1 MSSLVKYRGRWRL
14 KWRDPDGTPHTR
26 TFDLKPHAEEFRREV
41 DHDLALGRPWTP
53 RVARAEPL
61 LGDAVDAF
69 IADRS
74 RTLSPATLTR
84 YGMELDVFARFIND
98 ERATVAMLSRDT
110 LARYYAWLRTP
121 ANGKNGRQRT
131 TNTTR
136 KLVEV
141 VHRAWS
147 WMFDHDEFSKHV
159 GPPRRIEMPAV
170 TFAATVAPTW
180 EEMDRCIAHIN
191 VRWQQQL
198 ATILRFTGLRA
209 NQAMRLTWSDF
220 DLERAT
226 MRVRPELGKS
236 SQERSGRTVPVS
248 QHLVAILAGWGC
260 REGYVIE
267 STRTGARERVARD
280 RDMALAWA
288 RAGVRPEAWTGRPH
302 HAFRKGFVSGL
313 KREGAD
319 ADAVE
324 VLVGHSLGLRG
335 VYTDPDAIPLRAAVA
350 LIPPLFTGTA
360 AVLQLTARTAKAP

>member
-1 MSSLVKYRGRWRL
+1 MSSLIKYRGKWRL
-14 KWRDPDGTPHTR
+14 KWRDPDGTPRTR
-26 TFDLKPHAEEFRREV
+26 TFDLKPHAEAFRREV
-41 DHDLALGRPWTP
+41 DADLALGRPWTP
-53 RVARAEPL
+53 RIARALPL
-61 LGDAVDAF
+61 LGDAIDAF

-84 YGMELDVFARFIND
+84 YGMELDLFARFIGD
-98 ERATVAMLSRDT
+98 ETATVAVLSRDT
-110 LARYYAWLRTP
+110 LARYYTWLRIP
-121 ANGKNGRQRT
+121 ANSYVGKQRT

-147 WMFDHDEFSKHV
+147 WMFDHDELSKHV
-159 GPPRRIEMPAV
+159 SPPRRIEMPAV
-170 TFAATVAPTW
+170 SFAATVAPTW

-198 ATILRFTGLRA
+198 AVILRFTGLRA
-209 NQAMRLTWSDF
+209 NQAMRLVWADF
-220 DLERAT
+220 DLDRAT

-236 SQERSGRTVPVS
+236 TQERTGRTVPIS
-248 QHLVAILAGWGC
+248 QHLVAILAGWGR

-280 RDMALAWA
+280 RDVALAWA
-288 RAGVRPEAWTGRPH
+288 RAGVRSEAWAGRPH

-319 ADAVE
+319 SDAVE
-324 VLVGHSLGLRG
+324 MLIGHSLGLRG
-335 VYTDPDAIPLRAAVA
+335 VYTDPDAIPMRAAVDCA
-350 LIPPLFTGTA
+350 PPLFTGTA
-360 AVLQLTARTAKAP
+360 TVLSLANHKAHA